1 MHKYYVLDFSML
13 AADDEPVDLL
23 PVVAAGVAI
32 GFAFGLFGAGGSA
45 FGTPILALIGVPA
58 PIAIASPLPA
68 VLPAALMGARQYL
81 RAGVLDQRVAK
92 LAVLSAVPTLIVG
105 ALLSRVVSGEF
116 LLIASGALLVV
127 VGVRMVVP
135 VRDRPGGAC
144 HPRVDRT
151 PVVVASVATAG
162 LIAGLLATG
171 GGIVLVP
178 LFIGAFGFTAARA
191 AGTSLVVA
199 AALTVPTLATHW
211 LLGNIDWSI
220 AGAFALGMVPASFA
234 AARIGV
240 KLPDRYVRPAF
251 GAVVLAFSLVFVALQ
266 LG

>member
-1 MHKYYVLDFSML
+1 MFR
-13 AADDEPVDLL
+13 ADDDRVDLV
-23 PVVAAGVAI
+23 PVVVAGIGI

-45 FGTPILALIGVPA
+45 FGTPILALMGIPA
-58 PIAIASPLPA
+58 PIAVASPLPA
-68 VLPAALMGARQYL
+68 VLPAALVGARQYL

-92 LAVLSAVPTLIVG
+92 LAVVAAVPTVIIG

-116 LLIASGALLVV
+116 LLVASGALLVV
-127 VGVRMVVP
+127 VGARMVMP
-135 VRDRPGGAC
+135 VREQPDGAP

-151 PVVVASVATAG
+151 PLVVGSIAAAG
-162 LIAGLLATG
+162 LVAGLLATG

-178 LFIGAFGFTAARA
+178 LFVVAFGFTAARA

-211 LLGNIDWSI
+211 LLGNIDWGI

-234 AARIGV
+234 ASRVGL
-240 KLPDRYVRPAF
+240 KLPDRYVRRAF

>member
-1 MHKYYVLDFSML
+1 
-13 AADDEPVDLL
+13 VDLV
-23 PVVAAGVAI
+23 PVVVAGIGI

-45 FGTPILALIGVPA
+45 FGTPILALMGIPA
-58 PIAIASPLPA
+58 PIAVASPLPA
-68 VLPAALMGARQYL
+68 VLPAALVGARQYL

-92 LAVLSAVPTLIVG
+92 LAVVAAVPTVIIG
-105 ALLSRVVSGEF
+105 AMLSRVVSGEF
-116 LLIASGALLVV
+116 LLVASGALLVV
-127 VGVRMVVP
+127 VGARMVMP
-135 VRDRPGGAC
+135 VREQPDGAP

-151 PVVVASVATAG
+151 PLVVGSIAAAG
-162 LIAGLLATG
+162 LVAGLLATG

-178 LFIGAFGFTAARA
+178 LFVVAFGFTAARA

-211 LLGNIDWSI
+211 LLGNIDWGI

-234 AARIGV
+234 ASRVGV